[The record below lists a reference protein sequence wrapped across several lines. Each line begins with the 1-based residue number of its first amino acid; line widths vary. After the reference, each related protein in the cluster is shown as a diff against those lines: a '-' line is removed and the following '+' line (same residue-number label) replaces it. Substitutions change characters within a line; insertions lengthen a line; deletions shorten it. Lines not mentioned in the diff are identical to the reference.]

1 MVYALRN
8 GRRVVA
14 LLSFLLLC
22 CGVHVYAQRVA
33 VKTNTL
39 GWLTAS
45 PNVEAEFVLG
55 RHISLNMGVAANP
68 ISTDNF
74 KTTFTHFSAGS
85 TLLVKPSDGE
95 PFSRC
100 HRFCEQ
106 F

>member
-1 MVYALRN
+1 MVAEW
-8 GRRVVA
+8 
-14 LLSFLLLC
+14 SLC
-22 CGVHVYAQRVA
+22 CHFCYCVVGYMYTHNRVA

-74 KTTFTHFSAGS
+74 KTTFTHFQPGS

-100 HRFCEQ
+100 HRFREQ